1 VLRTFGFHPTA
12 IGRLSAHYNKVVP
25 DPTPQHQLQVSS
37 TPGLWPPTWP
47 MGLTML
53 RLLLLP
59 VFLYLLL
66 LDAGPDVGGRVNP
79 HRWWAMGVFAL
90 MALTDK
96 LDGYLARRLNQTSK
110 LGTVLDPVA
119 DKLLIASSVVLL
131 SFDWAAG
138 ASYRIPLPVVI
149 AVYGKDV
156 VVVLGT
162 VGLLALVGRVSVT
175 PRWLGKA
182 GTFFQLL
189 LVMLTLVAPDLD
201 RLWPGS
207 GRGVL
212 RALWWTV
219 GAVSVASAVDYV
231 LVGVRQL
238 REARTEVRGAEEER
252 HEGT

>member
-1 VLRTFGFHPTA
+1 
-12 IGRLSAHYNKVVP
+12 
-25 DPTPQHQLQVSS
+25 
-37 TPGLWPPTWP
+37 

-59 VFLYLLL
+59 VFLWVMLLN
-66 LDAGPDVGGRVNP
+66 AGSNEAGTNR
-79 HRWWAMGVFAL
+79 HRWWAVAIFGV

-110 LGTVLDPVA
+110 LGTILDPVA

-138 ASYRIPLPVVI
+138 AAYRIPLPVV
-149 AVYGKDV
+149 ASVYGKDV

-162 VGLLALVGRVSVT
+162 VALLASVGKVSVT
-175 PRWLGKA
+175 PRLLGKA

-201 RLWPGS
+201 RLLPGS
-207 GRGVL
+207 ARNVL
-212 RALWWTV
+212 KGLWWIV
-219 GAVSVASAVDYV
+219 CAVSVASAADYV
-231 LVGVRQL
+231 SVGMRQL
-238 REARTEVRGAEEER
+238 HAARATPPVAPV
-252 HEGT
+252 

>member
-1 VLRTFGFHPTA
+1 MPA
-12 IGRLSAHYNKVVP
+12 VP
-25 DPTPQHQLQVSS
+25 DPTPQHQLQVPS

-59 VFLYLLL
+59 VFLWVML
-66 LDAGPDVGGRVNP
+66 LDAGHDSHGPGT
-79 HRWWAMGVFAL
+79 HRWWAVAIFGV

-96 LDGYLARRLNQTSK
+96 LDGYLARRLNQTSRIGA
-110 LGTVLDPVA
+110 LLDPVA

-138 ASYRIPLPVVI
+138 ANYRIPLPVVG

-156 VVVLGT
+156 VVALGT
-162 VGLLALVGRVSVT
+162 VALLALVGKVSIA

-201 RLWPGS
+201 RMAPGS
-207 GRGVL
+207 ARVVL
-212 RALWWTV
+212 KALWWIV
-219 GAVSVASAVDYV
+219 GVVSVASAVDYV
-231 LVGVRQL
+231 VVGMRQL
-238 REARTEVRGAEEER
+238 REARDGVRNA
-252 HEGT
+252 

>member
-1 VLRTFGFHPTA
+1 MPD
-12 IGRLSAHYNKVVP
+12 SA
-25 DPTPQHQLQVSS
+25 PQHQLQVTS
-37 TPGLWPPTWP
+37 TPRLWPPTWP

-59 VFLYLLL
+59 VFLWVML
-66 LDAGPDVGGRVNP
+66 LDAGHEHVEPGR
-79 HRWWAMGVFAL
+79 HRWWAVGIFGV

-138 ASYRIPLPVVI
+138 ASYRIPLPVVG

-156 VVVLGT
+156 VVALGT
-162 VGLLALVGRVSVT
+162 VALLALVGRVSIA

-201 RLWPGS
+201 RLTPGS
-207 GRGVL
+207 ARTVL
-212 RALWWTV
+212 RALWWVV
-219 GAVSVASAVDYV
+219 GLISITSAIDYV
-231 LVGVRQL
+231 LVGMRQL
-238 REARTEVRGAEEER
+238 RDAKAAVRTA
-252 HEGT
+252 

>member
-1 VLRTFGFHPTA
+1 MSG
-12 IGRLSAHYNKVVP
+12 VP
-25 DPTPQHQLQVSS
+25 DTTPQHHIQVTT

-59 VFLYLLL
+59 VFLWVML
-66 LDAGPDVGGRVNP
+66 LDAGHEHAEPGR
-79 HRWWAMGVFAL
+79 HRWWAVGIFGV

-138 ASYRIPLPVVI
+138 ASYRIPLPVVG

-156 VVVLGT
+156 VVALGT
-162 VGLLALVGRVSVT
+162 VALLALVGRVSIA

-201 RLWPGS
+201 RMAPGS
-207 GRGVL
+207 ARAVL
-212 RALWWTV
+212 RALWWVV
-219 GAVSVASAVDYV
+219 GLISITSAIDYV
-231 LVGVRQL
+231 LVGMRQL
-238 REARTEVRGAEEER
+238 RDAKAAVHTA
-252 HEGT
+252 

>member
-1 VLRTFGFHPTA
+1 MPR
-12 IGRLSAHYNKVVP
+12 VP
-25 DPTPQHQLQVSS
+25 DPTPQHHIQVTT

-59 VFLYLLL
+59 VFLWVML
-66 LDAGPDVGGRVNP
+66 LDAGHGSAGPNRHRRWAVGI
-79 HRWWAMGVFAL
+79 FAV

-138 ASYRIPLPVVI
+138 AAYRIPMPVVG

-156 VVVLGT
+156 VVALGT
-162 VGLLALVGRVSVT
+162 LALLAIVGRVSIA

-201 RLWPGS
+201 GLLPGS
-207 GRGVL
+207 ARKVL
-212 RALWWTV
+212 TPLWWTV
-219 GAVSVASAVDYV
+219 GAVSVAATVDYV
-231 LVGVRQL
+231 LVGVGQL
-238 REARTEVRGAEEER
+238 REAKSAVGS
-252 HEGT
+252 G

>member
-1 VLRTFGFHPTA
+1 
-12 IGRLSAHYNKVVP
+12 
-25 DPTPQHQLQVSS
+25 
-37 TPGLWPPTWP
+37 

-59 VFLYLLL
+59 VFLWVML
-66 LDAGPDVGGRVNP
+66 LDAGHEHAEPGR
-79 HRWWAMGVFAL
+79 HRWWAVAIFGV

-96 LDGYLARRLNQTSK
+96 LDGYLARRLNQTSRIGA
-110 LGTVLDPVA
+110 LLDPVA

-138 ASYRIPLPVVI
+138 ASYRIPLPVVG

-156 VVVLGT
+156 VVALGT
-162 VGLLALVGRVSVT
+162 VALLALVGKVSIA

-201 RLWPGS
+201 RMAPGS
-207 GRGVL
+207 ARVVL
-212 RALWWTV
+212 KALWWIV
-219 GAVSVASAVDYV
+219 GVVSVASAVDYV
-231 LVGVRQL
+231 VVGMRQL
-238 REARTEVRGAEEER
+238 REARDGVRNA
-252 HEGT
+252 

>member
-1 VLRTFGFHPTA
+1 
-12 IGRLSAHYNKVVP
+12 
-25 DPTPQHQLQVSS
+25 
-37 TPGLWPPTWP
+37 

-59 VFLYLLL
+59 VFLWVML
-66 LDAGPDVGGRVNP
+66 LDAGHEPTGH
-79 HRWWAMGVFAL
+79 HRWWAVGIFGV

-138 ASYRIPLPVVI
+138 AAYRIPLPVVG

-156 VVVLGT
+156 VVALGT
-162 VGLLALVGRVSVT
+162 VGLLAVVGRVSIA
-175 PRWLGKA
+175 PRLLGKA

-201 RLWPGS
+201 RLLSGS
-207 GRGVL
+207 ARAVL
-212 RALWWTV
+212 KALWWTV
-219 GAVSVASAVDYV
+219 GAISVAAAIDYV
-231 LVGVRQL
+231 LVGVRQF
-238 REARTEVRGAEEER
+238 RNAKSVVRSA
-252 HEGT
+252 